1 MALVVDPYEPESVA
15 FETSPMNLSSVMDIP
30 VLDVVVD
37 ADVDFDVDV
46 DLDLDPLRLIL
57 DSDLRRCNS
66 MTVSILRIMER

>member
-37 ADVDFDVDV
+37 VDVDFDV
-46 DLDLDPLRLIL
+46 DLDPLRLIL